1 MRTQCVDTECHIF
14 DVNPTVFALAA
25 DLKSLNGEHTLRS
38 LATDVCKAQSVIG
51 GGGGGGVRGHLTW
64 HYACRI

>member
-51 GGGGGGVRGHLTW
+51 GGG
-64 HYACRI
+64 

>member
-38 LATDVCKAQSVIG
+38 LATDVCKAQSVIRG
-51 GGGGGGVRGHLTW
+51 GGGERSFDMALCVQDLG
-64 HYACRI
+64 